1 MAQALDPNDPQNMG
15 QNIMQGIPGYGI
27 LQMLQKAGRG
37 IPEGWQ
43 QAKELLGM
51 SPRPPAPPPGQ
62 MPVARDAMGRP
73 LPIDPRTGQPIQQ
86 DGGGF

>member
-27 LQMLQKAGRG
+27 LQMLQRAGRG

-43 QAKELLGM
+43 QAGH
-51 SPRPPAPPPGQ
+51 
-62 MPVARDAMGRP
+62 
-73 LPIDPRTGQPIQQ
+73 
-86 DGGGF
+86 